1 MRAALILSRVGFSLK
16 PTAGDL
22 SNGVASRHFRSTS
35 TTTETPATG
44 SLSPRWLSDVKQRIG
59 RCLTFGTDEHQTQ
72 QAGQVLS
79 EIARDW
85 RELVAGS
92 EGFLTSAKRRGIY
105 RQEVVWGEQDSMG
118 HVNNVIYNRYAESG
132 RVQWTQKLGM
142 HVDPANRKAWRNI
155 MSPSESGLILKSITT
170 HFKFPMTWPD
180 HISIYHKLR
189 SEPTSGTSSFIL
201 DVVIMSE
208 LHQRPAARLVEDVV
222 VYDYVQGKKIGLP
235 PFMLDVFRETWKLQE
250 EARARNSERVTRL
263 LEDVRR
269 LEQGTWDKSDAV
281 EDMGSAK
288 G

>member
-1 MRAALILSRVGFSLK
+1 MRAARLLYRADISSKRVVRDLTGIPSRRL
-16 PTAGDL
+16 
-22 SNGVASRHFRSTS
+22 RSTS
-35 TTTETPATG
+35 TTETPATA

-59 RCLTFGTDEHQTQ
+59 KCLTFGANDEQIH
-72 QAGQVLS
+72 QAGRVLS

-92 EGFLTSAKRRGIY
+92 EGFLTDAKRRGIY
-105 RQEVVWGEQDSMG
+105 RQEVVWGEGDSMG
-118 HVNNVIYNRYAESG
+118 HVNNVMYNRFAESG

-142 HVDPANRKAWRNI
+142 HIDPANRKAWRSV
-155 MSPSESGLILKSITT
+155 MSPSEAGLILKSITT

-180 HISIYHKLR
+180 HYSVYHKLR
-189 SEPTSGTSSFIL
+189 SKPTSGTSSIVL

-222 VYDYVQGKKIGLP
+222 VYNYVKGKKIALP
-235 PFMLDVFRETWKLQE
+235 PFMLDVFRETWVLQE
-250 EARARNSERVTRL
+250 EVKGRYGERVMQL
-263 LEDVRR
+263 LEDVKQ

-281 EDMGSAK
+281 ENTGNAA